1 MVIGL
6 FKIISFQSKYCIP
19 ILHSFI
25 SLAEIGFPFANILR
39 KKGIIFAF
47 VALHFCAK
55 NSILCNHS
63 RISFRAQLHYFVLRY
78 SVLRYSVLRYSVLCY
93 SVFRNFAEHFL
104 IKRLIKG
111 VIWILWDC
119 TFWHKIAM
127 LKNETDYLHKTLFC
141 NLMHDRTLQNKL
153 CTLSHK
159 NRTVFCQLLLLNLR

>member
-1 MVIGL
+1 MHSYSAQFYKSRWNRVSIR
-6 FKIISFQSKYCIP
+6 KY
-19 ILHSFI
+19 
-25 SLAEIGFPFANILR
+25 FAHFLR

-55 NSILCNHS
+55 NSILFNHS
-63 RISFRAQLHYFVLRY
+63 RISFRAQFYFVLC
-78 SVLRYSVLRYSVLCY
+78 YSVLCY

-159 NRTVFCQLLLLNLR
+159 NRTVFCQILLLNLR

>member
-63 RISFRAQLHYFVLRY
+63 RISFRAQLHYFVLCY
-78 SVLRYSVLRYSVLCY
+78 SVL
-93 SVFRNFAEHFL
+93 RNFAEHFL

-127 LKNETDYLHKTLFC
+127 LKNGTDYLHKTLFC

-159 NRTVFCQLLLLNLR
+159 NRTVFCQILLLNLR

>member
-1 MVIGL
+1 MHSYSAQFYKSRWKRVSIR
-6 FKIISFQSKYCIP
+6 KY
-19 ILHSFI
+19 
-25 SLAEIGFPFANILR
+25 FAHFLR

-47 VALHFCAK
+47 VALHFWAK

-63 RISFRAQLHYFVLRY
+63 PISFRAQLLYFVLRY
-78 SVLRYSVLRYSVLCY
+78 SVL
-93 SVFRNFAEHFL
+93 RNFAEHFL

-127 LKNETDYLHKTLFC
+127 LKNWTDYLHKTLFC

>member
-1 MVIGL
+1 MHSYSAQFYKSRWNRVSIR
-6 FKIISFQSKYCIP
+6 KY
-19 ILHSFI
+19 
-25 SLAEIGFPFANILR
+25 FAHFLR

-55 NSILCNHS
+55 NSILFNHS
-63 RISFRAQLHYFVLRY
+63 RISFRAQLHYFVLC
-78 SVLRYSVLRYSVLCY
+78 YSVLRYSVLCY

>member
-1 MVIGL
+1 MHSYSAQFYKSRWNRVSIR
-6 FKIISFQSKYCIP
+6 KY
-19 ILHSFI
+19 
-25 SLAEIGFPFANILR
+25 FAHFLR

-78 SVLRYSVLRYSVLCY
+78 SV
-93 SVFRNFAEHFL
+93 FRNFAEHFL

-127 LKNETDYLHKTLFC
+127 LKNGTDYLHKTLFC

-159 NRTVFCQLLLLNLR
+159 NRTVFCQLLFLNLI